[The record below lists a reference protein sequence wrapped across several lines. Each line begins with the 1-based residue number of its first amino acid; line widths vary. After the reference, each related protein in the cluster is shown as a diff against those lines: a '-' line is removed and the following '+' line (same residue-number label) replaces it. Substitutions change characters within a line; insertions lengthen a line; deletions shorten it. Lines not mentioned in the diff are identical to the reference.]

1 MYYNVIMYL
10 ENLYKRT
17 LNKWRQ
23 TNMNLLMDGWV
34 GVPITSNDLSPS
46 LTSILMNILTGIRLA
61 HPRIYQ
67 DEIHRFFEF
76 LQYENRAI
84 GRFTW

>member
-1 MYYNVIMYL
+1 
-10 ENLYKRT
+10 
-17 LNKWRQ
+17 
-23 TNMNLLMDGWV
+23 MNLLMDGWV

-61 HPRIYQ
+61 HPRSYQ